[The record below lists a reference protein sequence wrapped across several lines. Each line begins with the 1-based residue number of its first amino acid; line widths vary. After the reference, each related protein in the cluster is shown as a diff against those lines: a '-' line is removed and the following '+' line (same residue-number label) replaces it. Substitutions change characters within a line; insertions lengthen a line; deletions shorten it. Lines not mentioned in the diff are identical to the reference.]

1 MMDMI
6 EIEHQLFSAKVLLQ
20 GAQIIHFQWKNQQ
33 PLLWSTDASF
43 YQEGKPFRGGIPIC
57 WPWFGK
63 AQDPS
68 HGFARINKWKLFYR
82 EDKQD
87 SVYLEFIL
95 NSDMLKL
102 SYWPYIFLLKLKMY
116 LGKELAL
123 SLSID
128 SDVETTAALHSYF
141 YTESIEQTSIHGLSH
156 SFFDQLN
163 QQNVIRESSSLKI
176 DEQIDRIYQSTLLN
190 VIQRP
195 QDQIVIHHENASDV
209 VVWNPWSEGSEK
221 ISDMKTQD
229 YQHMICIETAR
240 INTPIK
246 NETLSVM
253 IQHKG

>member
-1 MMDMI
+1 MDMI

-63 AQDPS
+63 TQDPA

-87 SVYLEFIL
+87 SVYLEFVL

-102 SYWPYIFLLKLKMY
+102 SYWPYRFLLKLKMY

-128 SDVETTAALHSYF
+128 SDLKTTAALHSYF
-141 YTESIEQTSIHGLSH
+141 YTESIEQTSIHGLNH

-176 DEQIDRIYQSTLLN
+176 DEQIDRIYQNTLLN

-195 QDQIVIHHENASDV
+195 QDKIVIHHENASDV
-209 VVWNPWSEGSEK
+209 VVWNPWSNGSEK
-221 ISDMKTQD
+221 ISDMKAQD